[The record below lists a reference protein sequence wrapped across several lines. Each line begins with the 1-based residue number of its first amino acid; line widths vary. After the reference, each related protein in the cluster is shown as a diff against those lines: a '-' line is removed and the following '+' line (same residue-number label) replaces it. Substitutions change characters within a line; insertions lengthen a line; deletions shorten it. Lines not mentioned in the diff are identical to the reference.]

1 MAASHGGIAVP
12 YFISL
17 RARRTVR
24 RVAVATCFAFLAI
37 VGSALADCPAQP
49 VSTPFQQWG
58 DTNSYF
64 LVPGGSL
71 EGTLDDIGW
80 NLSNASLTQGNEQFN
95 VNDPGDSQ
103 SLTING
109 GGSATSPYFC
119 VDNSM
124 ASMRFFAQQTNPGSD
139 LQIQAVIQ
147 TWHGPVVKSI
157 GDIADG
163 SMSADGSTPPAW
175 APTDPI
181 DGGASQLPAGRT
193 LMVAL
198 RFQVPST
205 DGTWQ
210 IDDIYVDPYRSG

>member
-1 MAASHGGIAVP
+1 VP
-12 YFISL
+12 NFISL
-17 RARRTVR
+17 RARRTIR
-24 RVAVATCFAFLAI
+24 RVAAATCFAFLASA
-37 VGSALADCPAQP
+37 GSALASCPDQP

-71 EGTLDDIGW
+71 EGTIDDIGW
-80 NLSNASLTQGNEQFN
+80 KLSNADLSQDNEPFH
-95 VNDPGDSQ
+95 VNDPGDGQ
-103 SLTING
+103 SVRIGG
-109 GGSATSPYFC
+109 GGSATTPFFC

-124 ASMRFFAQQTNPGSD
+124 ASMRFFARQTAGGSD
-139 LQIQAVIQ
+139 LQVQAVIH
-147 TWHGPVVKSI
+147 TRRGEVVKPI
-157 GDIADG
+157 GDLPDG
-163 SMSADGSTPPAW
+163 PISPW

-205 DGTWQ
+205 DGGWQ

>member
-1 MAASHGGIAVP
+1 MP

-17 RARRTVR
+17 RMRRTIR
-24 RVAVATCFAFLAI
+24 RVAAATCLAFLASA
-37 VGSALADCPAQP
+37 GSALASCPDQP

-71 EGTLDDIGW
+71 EGTIDDIGW
-80 NLSNASLTQGNEQFN
+80 NLSNAELTQGNEQFN

-103 SLTING
+103 SVTIDA
-109 GGSATSPYFC
+109 GGSATTPFFC

-124 ASMRFFAQQTNPGSD
+124 PSMRFFAQQTAEGSD
-139 LQIQAVIQ
+139 LQVEAVIR
-147 TWHGPVVKSI
+147 TWHGDVVRPI
-157 GDIADG
+157 GDLADG
-163 SMSADGSTPPAW
+163 SMPESDGW

-198 RFQVPST
+198 RFEVPSS
-205 DGTWQ
+205 DGSWQ

>member
-1 MAASHGGIAVP
+1 VP

-17 RARRTVR
+17 PARRTIR
-24 RVAVATCFAFLAI
+24 RVAAATCVAFLVSA
-37 VGSALADCPAQP
+37 GSALASCPTQP

-71 EGTLDDIGW
+71 EGTIDDIGW
-80 NLSNASLTQGNEQFN
+80 NLATAELSQGNEPFN

-103 SLTING
+103 SVTIDG
-109 GGSATSPYFC
+109 GGSATTPFFC

-124 ASMRFFAQQTNPGSD
+124 ASMRFFAQQTAAGSD
-139 LQIQAVIQ
+139 LQIQAVIH
-147 TWHGPVVKSI
+147 TSHGDVVKPI
-157 GDIADG
+157 GDLPDG
-163 SMSADGSTPPAW
+163 SMSGW

-181 DGGASQLPAGRT
+181 DGGANQLPAGHT

-198 RFQVPST
+198 RFQIPST
-205 DGTWQ
+205 DGSWQ